1 MRYFFALISILF
13 LTCENPND
21 PVVLGCTDNSECSYG
36 GCACNYN
43 QNANVSNETCEY
55 PQENYDCDGNC
66 LLDLDCNSECG
77 GTATEDDC
85 GVCNGD
91 NSTCEDCDG
100 VSGGTAVEDCTGECG
115 GTAVEDCAGECGGS
129 AVEDCAGECGGT
141 AVEDCAGECGGSAA
155 VDDCGDCNGNNT
167 AQDCLGTCYGNAV
180 IDCNGDCNGGA
191 VVDACGVCD
200 GSVSDEWIES
210 DLEWQLIW
218 SDDFD
223 QPEINE
229 DNWNFEVWGPG
240 QFNNEAQA
248 YTSSINNAYI
258 DNGKLVIKALRE
270 NLDLNNDQ
278 IPDTQY
284 TSARLTTQNKKYH
297 VYETSC
303 GDCPEG
309 KIKIEVR
316 AKLPIGIG
324 TWPAIWMMP
333 NNSEYGGWPNSGEI
347 DIMEHVG
354 KDPNI
359 IHSSVHNATN
369 SGALGGTIQT
379 ASQTI
384 ADAEQE
390 HTYGLIWSDEKIST
404 FIDNEE
410 NIVLEYNNLPDY
422 DSSLW
427 PYDKD
432 FFIILNLAI
441 GGDWG
446 GPNIDNT
453 VFPQSMYIDFVKV
466 YKYVDSRCPSND
478 D

>member
-1 MRYFFALISILF
+1 MRYLFALISILF

-43 QNANVSNETCEY
+43 QNANVSNDTCEY

-85 GVCNGD
+85 GICNGD
-91 NSTCEDCDG
+91 NSTCEDCLG
-100 VSGGTAVEDCTGECG
+100 VVGGTAVEDCAGTCG
-115 GTAVEDCAGECGGS
+115 GTAVEDCAGT
-129 AVEDCAGECGGT
+129 CGGT
-141 AVEDCAGECGGSAA
+141 AVEDCAGACGGTA
-155 VDDCGDCNGNNT
+155 VEDACNVCGGDNSSCTDCEGIPNGTAVEDC
-167 AQDCLGTCYGNAV
+167 AGTCGGTAV
-180 IDCNGDCNGGA
+180 E
-191 VVDACGVCD
+191 DACGLCE
-200 GSVSDEWIES
+200 GQITNEWAES
-210 DLEWQLIW
+210 DLEWELIW

-229 DNWNFEVWGPG
+229 DIWNFEVWGPG

-248 YTSSINNAYI
+248 YTSSDNNAYI
-258 DNGKLVIKALRE
+258 DDGKLVIKALRE

-278 IPDTQY
+278 IPDTEY

-297 VYETSC
+297 VYDTNC
-303 GDCPEG
+303 GECPGG
-309 KIKIEVR
+309 KIKVEVR
-316 AKLPIGIG
+316 ANLPIGVG

-333 NNSEYGGWPNSGEI
+333 NNSEYGEWPNSGEI

-354 KDPNI
+354 KDPNV

-369 SGALGGTIQT
+369 SGALENTNQT
-379 ASQTI
+379 ASQNIT
-384 ADAEQE
+384 DAEQE
-390 HTYGLIWSDEKIST
+390 HTYGLIWSDEKITT
-404 FIDNEE
+404 FIDTEE
-410 NIVLEYNNLPDY
+410 NIVLEYNNLAEY

-446 GPNIDNT
+446 GPTIDNT
-453 VFPQSMYIDFVKV
+453 AFPQSMHIDFVKV
-466 YKYVDSRCPSND
+466 YKYIDSRCPSNSE
-478 D
+478 